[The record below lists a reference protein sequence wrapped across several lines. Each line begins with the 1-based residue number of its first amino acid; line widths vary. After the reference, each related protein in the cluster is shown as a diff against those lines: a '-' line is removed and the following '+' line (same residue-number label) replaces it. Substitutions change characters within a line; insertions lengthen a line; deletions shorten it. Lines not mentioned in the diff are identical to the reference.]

1 MLQYRGK
8 NAISKFQ
15 LENPARHGESRCSI
29 SGCCDGVDLECFGCH
44 PGLLYIQGIP
54 CEQQTTETNATQ
66 GRDCFCDTSC
76 IIFDDCCDDHFLACA
91 GTYLSSVSML
101 NREID
106 TKLSII
112 KLNYFNH
119 FRYQRLVYDQNI
131 NLVSIQNYHAN

>member
-66 GRDCFCDTSC
+66 GRDCFCDASC
-76 IIFDDCCDDHFLACA
+76 IIFDDCCDDHYGGACTSTIY
-91 GTYLSSVSML
+91 GYLSIVSMF

-106 TKLSII
+106 NQIKYSQI
-112 KLNYFNH
+112 KLF
-119 FRYQRLVYDQNI
+119 
-131 NLVSIQNYHAN
+131 